1 MDIKSEYNRLIDD
14 VLHYLT
20 TGFTE
25 KKGREDLK
33 QQLKRPDTKGMNER
47 GKKREKGTY
56 TKSEQLNKLT
66 TEIIRCTN
74 CPLYSSRT
82 HAVPGK
88 GPIDAQ
94 IMFIGEAP
102 GEVEDQTGEPF
113 VGKAGQ
119 LLTKMI
125 EAIQL
130 KREDV
135 YITNVVKC
143 RPPNNRTPLP
153 DEVAECFPYL
163 VKQIELIDPLIICCL
178 GGPAASALL
187 EADTGI
193 SKLRGTIHLYRNIAV
208 IPTYHPAAVLR
219 FPEKYKRSVWNDL
232 KMLRDYYRDVKK

>member
-1 MDIKSEYNRLIDD
+1 MDIKREYNRLIDD

-25 KKGREDLK
+25 KRSRDDLE
-33 QQLKRPDTKGMNER
+33 QQLKRPDTKGMHER
-47 GKKREKGTY
+47 EKKGEKGTY
-56 TKSEQLNKLT
+56 TKSEQLSRLT
-66 TEIIRCTN
+66 TEILSCTN

-88 GPIDAQ
+88 GPADAQ
-94 IMFIGEAP
+94 IMFIGEGP
-102 GEVEDQTGEPF
+102 GEVEDRTGEPF

-163 VKQIELIDPLIICCL
+163 VRQIELIDPLIICCL

-187 EADTGI
+187 KADSGI